1 MKTKIIL
8 VLLSLLIFTNILY
21 SFQIN
26 KKNYKVNYQLVFYN
40 EDTYEAI
47 ATLKTKEKS
56 LILIGFYL
64 EEQNMFLLKKE
75 IDITNLNEYMA
86 SIVINHYIKNATYKY
101 Q

>member
-26 KKNYKVNYQLVFYN
+26 KKNYQLVFYN
-40 EDTYEAI
+40 EDTHEAI

-56 LILIGFYL
+56 FILIGFYL

-75 IDITNLNEYMA
+75 IDITNLNEHIA